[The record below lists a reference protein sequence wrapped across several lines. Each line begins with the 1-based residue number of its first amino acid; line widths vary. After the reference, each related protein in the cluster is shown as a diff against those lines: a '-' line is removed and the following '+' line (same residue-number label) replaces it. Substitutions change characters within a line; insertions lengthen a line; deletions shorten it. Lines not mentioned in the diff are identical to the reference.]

1 MFADLPNLRQLLSQ
15 PTPPNRAG
23 FDLLGQNASSEWRN
37 RIRCFVV
44 HLSQKH
50 GRNFRNAACGSAGA
64 LEAPGFN

>member
-1 MFADLPNLRQLLSQ
+1 MFADLSNLGQLLSQ
-15 PTPPNRAG
+15 PVPPNGAR

-50 GRNFRNAACGSAGA
+50 ERNFRNVCGSAGV